1 MRNRERLFYS
11 FRNYDLLRS
20 KLLERFAVL
29 LYCCYG
35 NRNGRYNTI
44 KQMQHCC
51 ICCIVSSISITVIL
65 PIISFHT
72 QNGSNF
78 TNFGYASF
86 RHLFIIMWKM
96 THSMLSA
103 QTGKLWRKQW
113 RKLMIDD
120 VIVIGDWVQ
129 MFLTW
134 RKKRVNR
141 KFLNDLFLFLV
152 FFVNFDNDA

>member
-1 MRNRERLFYS
+1 
-11 FRNYDLLRS
+11 
-20 KLLERFAVL
+20 
-29 LYCCYG
+29 
-35 NRNGRYNTI
+35 
-44 KQMQHCC
+44 
-51 ICCIVSSISITVIL
+51 
-65 PIISFHT
+65 
-72 QNGSNF
+72 
-78 TNFGYASF
+78 
-86 RHLFIIMWKM
+86 MWKM